1 MHLVKGYTGDSD
13 VEKSEDHSTAHTE
26 PRESLKNHI
35 QVLFPW
41 SSKPKSWYTT
51 VVNSGMA
58 ITIDCGASQVALVVM
73 TVPAGGDR
81 GSIPRSGR
89 SPREGNGDPLQY
101 SSLGKPTDRGAC
113 GLWSTG
119 LQRVKHN
126 WVYTQTHT
134 HTHTHLPW
142 YPVASVTSKSEKRC
156 FMCCEHAMWFIETP
170 ETGKSPTI
178 SSPPWILRANWS
190 FYVL

>member
-113 GLWSTG
+113 GLWYDLYNLYTMAHSLYRLFVMSKKKKG
-119 LQRVKHN
+119 RRGMEVYKEIHIYVCMYIYVCVCVCVCVC
-126 WVYTQTHT
+126 VYT
-134 HTHTHLPW
+134 
-142 YPVASVTSKSEKRC
+142 YPKGTRMA
-156 FMCCEHAMWFIETP
+156 
-170 ETGKSPTI
+170 
-178 SSPPWILRANWS
+178 ILWDI
-190 FYVL
+190 